1 MVNTNDSGKV
11 LEGRV
16 ALVTGAA
23 RGIGKAIATEF
34 VRNGVRVV
42 VADSG
47 VNIDGTQPDGSVL
60 EGSLNSLGEHA
71 EGCSLD
77 VADPES
83 GHEAVRMALER
94 WGRLD
99 IVVNNAAILRDHFIF
114 KARAEDFS
122 EVIRVNLAGAYHVL
136 AAATPVLKEQAKSA
150 GPGNTYRWGRIVNI
164 VSTAG
169 FYGNYG
175 QSSYASA
182 KSGLMGLTRAVALDM
197 MRSGVTVNAVAPF
210 ARTRVTD
217 TIVPANEEQE
227 LYKSRAMKISP
238 DYVAKV
244 VAALCCDSASHIS
257 GQLIGVR
264 GREVLLFSQPRPISS
279 IEINADAW
287 NAESVAATMNSEFGE
302 LLASLSSDLEIF
314 NYEPPT

>member
-1 MVNTNDSGKV
+1 MNDQDRS

-16 ALVTGAA
+16 ALVTGGA
-23 RGIGKAIATEF
+23 RGIGKAIAKEF
-34 VRNGVRVV
+34 VRSGARVV

-47 VNIDGTQPDGSVL
+47 VNIDGTEPDKSVI
-60 EGSLNSLGEHA
+60 EEVSSSLGDYA
-71 EGCSLD
+71 QGCSLD
-77 VADPES
+77 VANPES
-83 GHEAVRMALER
+83 ARQAIEIALER

-114 KARAEDFS
+114 KARPEDFE
-122 EVIRVNLAGAYHVL
+122 EVVRVNLAAAYYVL
-136 AAATPVLKEQAKSA
+136 AAATPVLREQAKAADSDSA
-150 GPGNTYRWGRIVNI
+150 YNWGRIVNI

-182 KSGLMGLTRAVALDM
+182 KSGMMGLTRAVALDM
-197 MRSGVTVNAVAPF
+197 MRSGITANAVAPF

-217 TIVPANEEQE
+217 TIIPANDEQE
-227 LYKSRAMKISP
+227 VYKKRAMTISP

-244 VAALCCDSASHIS
+244 VAALCSNSGRHIS

-264 GREVLLFSQPRPISS
+264 GREVFLFSQPRPVSS
-279 IEINADAW
+279 VEIEGESW
-287 NAESVAATMNSEFGE
+287 NAVSVAEIMSREFENSFVP
-302 LLASLSSDLEIF
+302 LRSDLEDF
-314 NYEPPT
+314 NYEPPI

>member
-1 MVNTNDSGKV
+1 MNDQDRS

-16 ALVTGAA
+16 ALVTGGA
-23 RGIGKAIATEF
+23 RGIGKAIAKEF
-34 VRNGVRVV
+34 VRSGARVV

-47 VNIDGTQPDGSVL
+47 VKIDGTEPDKSVI
-60 EGSLNSLGEHA
+60 EEVSSSLGDYA
-71 EGCSLD
+71 QGCSLD
-77 VADPES
+77 VANPES
-83 GHEAVRMALER
+83 ARQAIEIALER

-114 KARAEDFS
+114 KARPEDFE
-122 EVIRVNLAGAYHVL
+122 EVVRVNLAAAYYVL
-136 AAATPVLKEQAKSA
+136 AAASPVLREQAKAADSDSA
-150 GPGNTYRWGRIVNI
+150 YNWGRIVNI

-182 KSGLMGLTRAVALDM
+182 KSGMMGLTRAVALDM
-197 MRSGVTVNAVAPF
+197 MRSGITANAVAPF

-217 TIVPANEEQE
+217 TIIPANDEQE
-227 LYKSRAMKISP
+227 VYKKRAMTISP

-244 VAALCCDSASHIS
+244 VAALCSNSGRHIS

-264 GREVLLFSQPRPISS
+264 GREVFLFSQPRPVTSVE
-279 IEINADAW
+279 IEGESW
-287 NAESVAATMNSEFGE
+287 NAVSVAEIMSREFENSFVP
-302 LLASLSSDLEIF
+302 LRSDLEDF
-314 NYEPPT
+314 NYEPPI

>member
-1 MVNTNDSGKV
+1 MNGKEKV

-23 RGIGKAIATEF
+23 RGIGKATAMEF
-34 VRNGVRVV
+34 IRNGARVV

-47 VNIDGTQPDGSVL
+47 VNIDGTEPDSSVIN
-60 EGSLNSLGEHA
+60 EVSNSLGEYA
-71 EGCSLD
+71 QGCSLD
-77 VADPES
+77 IASPES
-83 GHEAVRMALER
+83 AHKAVEIALEN

-114 KARAEDFS
+114 KARPEDFA
-122 EVIRVNLAGAYHVL
+122 EVVRVNLAAAYYVL
-136 AAATPVLKEQAKSA
+136 AAATPVLREQAKRADPDCVYS
-150 GPGNTYRWGRIVNI
+150 WGRIVNI

-182 KSGLMGLTRAVALDM
+182 KSGMMGLTRAVALDM
-197 MRSGVTVNAVAPF
+197 MRSGITANAVAPF

-217 TIVPANEEQE
+217 TIIPANDEQE
-227 LYKSRAMKISP
+227 IYKKRAMKISP

-244 VAALCCDSASHIS
+244 VAALCSDSGRRIS

-264 GREVLLFSQPRPISS
+264 GREVFLFSQPRPVSS
-279 IEINADAW
+279 VEIDGDSW
-287 NAESVAATMNSEFGE
+287 NAVSVAEKMNSEFE
-302 LLASLSSDLEIF
+302 DLFVPLTSDLEDF
-314 NYEPPT
+314 NYEPPI

>member
-1 MVNTNDSGKV
+1 MNDQDRS

-16 ALVTGAA
+16 ALVTGGA
-23 RGIGKAIATEF
+23 RGIGKAIAKEF
-34 VRNGVRVV
+34 VRSGARVV

-47 VNIDGTQPDGSVL
+47 VNIDGTEPDKSVT
-60 EGSLNSLGEHA
+60 EEVSSSLGEHA
-71 EGCSLD
+71 QGCSLD
-77 VADPES
+77 IANPES
-83 GHEAVRMALER
+83 ARQAIEIALEC

-114 KARAEDFS
+114 KARPEDFE
-122 EVIRVNLAGAYHVL
+122 EVVRVNLAAAYYVM
-136 AAATPVLKEQAKSA
+136 AAATPVLREQAKAADSDSA
-150 GPGNTYRWGRIVNI
+150 YNWGRIVNI

-182 KSGLMGLTRAVALDM
+182 KSGMMGLTRAVALDM
-197 MRSGVTVNAVAPF
+197 MRSGITANAVAPF

-217 TIVPANEEQE
+217 TIIPANDEQE
-227 LYKSRAMKISP
+227 VYKKRAMTISP

-244 VAALCCDSASHIS
+244 VAALCSNSGRHIS

-264 GREVLLFSQPRPISS
+264 GREVFLFSQPRPVSS
-279 IEINADAW
+279 VEIEGESW
-287 NAESVAATMNSEFGE
+287 NAASVAEIMSREFENSFV
-302 LLASLSSDLEIF
+302 SLISDLEDF
-314 NYEPPT
+314 NYEPPI